1 MTTAL
6 STTSLTKYYGE
17 IAAVRD
23 VSLDVPTGAV
33 FGLVGANGAGKTT
46 FLSMAT
52 GLLRPSTGTAVIDGV
67 DVWAD
72 PTAARGRIGLL
83 PDGPT
88 MSEALP
94 GLAGL
99 RYVGVL
105 QGLAP
110 DVADGR
116 ARQLLDV
123 FGIADAADK
132 PVSNYSA
139 GMKKKVGLAAA
150 MIHSPRLLVLDE
162 PLEAVDPVSA
172 VTIRT
177 LLEQYAADGGTVIL
191 SSHSM
196 ALVEQLCSHVAV
208 LNRGALY
215 AAGTTAEVRAG
226 GSLESVLIDS
236 VGPRDDAAAPRL
248 DWLTEGA
255 TTETGRPDR
264 GGS

>member
-6 STTSLTKYYGE
+6 STNSLTKYYGE
-17 IAAVRD
+17 TAAVRD
-23 VSLDVPTGAV
+23 VSLTVPTGALY
-33 FGLVGANGAGKTT
+33 GLVGANGAGKTT

-52 GLLRPSTGTAVIDGV
+52 GLLRPTTGTAVIDGV
-67 DVWAD
+67 DVWGD
-72 PTAARGRIGLL
+72 PVAARGRIGLL

-110 DVADGR
+110 DVADSR

-123 FGIADAADK
+123 LGIADAADK

-139 GMKKKVGLAAA
+139 GMKKKIGLAAA

-177 LLEQYAADGGTVIL
+177 LLEHYAADGGTVIL

-196 ALVEQLCSHVAV
+196 GLIEQLCTHVAV
-208 LNRGALY
+208 LNRGALF

-236 VGPRDDAAAPRL
+236 VGPRDDVATPRL
-248 DWLTEGA
+248 DWLADGSRIQ
-255 TTETGRPDR
+255 TGRPDD
-264 GGS
+264 GAA

>member
-23 VSLDVPTGAV
+23 VSLTVPAGAL

-52 GLLRPSTGTAVIDGV
+52 GLLRPSTGTATIDGV

-123 FGIADAADK
+123 FGQELVDHQHPTAGAA
-132 PVSNYSA
+132 
-139 GMKKKVGLAAA
+139 
-150 MIHSPRLLVLDE
+150 R
-162 PLEAVDPVSA
+162 EAVRHGRPRAVVAAEGVTDADEEHAHRFASA
-172 VTIRT
+172 ITPPSAPISCTCSGIRPW
-177 LLEQYAADGGTVIL
+177 AC
-191 SSHSM
+191 
-196 ALVEQLCSHVAV
+196 VEQLKH
-208 LNRGALY
+208 
-215 AAGTTAEVRAG
+215 
-226 GSLESVLIDS
+226 GS
-236 VGPRDDAAAPRL
+236 
-248 DWLTEGA
+248 
-255 TTETGRPDR
+255 
-264 GGS
+264 